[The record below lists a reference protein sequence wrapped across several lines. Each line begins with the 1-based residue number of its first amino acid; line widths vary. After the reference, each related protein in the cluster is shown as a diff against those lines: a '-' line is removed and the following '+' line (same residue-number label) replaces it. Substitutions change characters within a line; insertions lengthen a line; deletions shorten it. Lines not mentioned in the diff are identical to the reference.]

1 MAYRGPSTSNNYDG
15 SYLERHNDSLVDELS
30 SKVAAL
36 KKVTISIGEDVREQ
50 NRLLNTM
57 DDDFDSSKGLL
68 ASTMKRLGI
77 VSKAGGKNV
86 MCYLVLFALFVF
98 FVIYYLASPFCCPDL
113 STYCPD
119 IVDTKVLR
127 SLGVQFTLDVK
138 SRSEEWMDSVRAV
151 DREDWAEPYSA
162 TTDADKR

>member
-1 MAYRGPSTSNNYDG
+1 MQSDVRHHQKLEAADDDRIKGPSTSNNYES

-68 ASTMKRLGI
+68 MSTMKRLGI
-77 VSKAGGKNV
+77 SIEGVNQGKKT
-86 MCYLVLFALFVF
+86 LFE
-98 FVIYYLASPFCCPDL
+98 IKKSGTSPR
-113 STYCPD
+113 Y
-119 IVDTKVLR
+119 
-127 SLGVQFTLDVK
+127 
-138 SRSEEWMDSVRAV
+138 A
-151 DREDWAEPYSA
+151 EDFRVYN
-162 TTDADKR
+162 